1 MKNNT
6 KNSARNPI
14 TATFLTVLIIA
25 SVLAIFPLSVSA
37 NPNQIFAADGAFGFK
52 DFFGEDEIVY
62 ATGDIDPTPDDLW
75 GIPVADLY
83 VVDHAPNWG
92 ETLVDVSGHP
102 PPAPNTITSWMIG
115 GQFFD
120 EIVWLPPL
128 QRGIFYLVI
137 DENQNGKFDSVSGV
151 SDAVSPPFQ
160 VSAPVGVTIDVTA
173 IKAKAGVQHEQ
184 WNATA
189 NHWHWVSDASSAIS
203 IGWSII
209 YIWRLCFYRSR
220 NIWRGDRIAYRL

>member
-1 MKNNT
+1 M
-6 KNSARNPI
+6 
-14 TATFLTVLIIA
+14 IA
-25 SVLAIFPLSVSA
+25 SVFTTITPASA

-52 DFFGEDEIVY
+52 GFFGEDEIVY
-62 ATGDIDPTPDDLW
+62 ATGDIDATPDDLW

-83 VVDHAPNWG
+83 VVDHAPSWG
-92 ETLVDVSGHP
+92 ETLVDVSGLP

-151 SDAVSPPFQ
+151 SDAVSSPFR
-160 VSAPVGVTIDVTA
+160 VGEPVGGTIDVAA
-173 IKAKAGVQHEQ
+173 IKNEAEERCNNWNGMATKWDLIGHSAAGI
-184 WNATA
+184 
-189 NHWHWVSDASSAIS
+189 SAA
-203 IGWSII
+203 WSI
-209 YIWRLCFYRSR
+209 CT
-220 NIWRGDRIAYRL
+220 GDVLSLVVTGVSWVAGLFGVGIPTDYNLSFSVV